1 MKINLKA
8 LVISLAIPLGVGGL
22 SALLTMENMK
32 IFGELNKPPLSPPAL
47 LFPIVWTLLY
57 ALMGI
62 ALYRV
67 YMKGGSTATRAYLL
81 FGAQLFFN
89 FLWSI
94 IFFNLEW
101 YGIAFVWLLVL
112 LALIVA
118 TAIEFYRVDRA
129 AGIMM
134 IPYIVWVVFA
144 GYLNLGIAVLN

>member
-1 MKINLKA
+1 
-8 LVISLAIPLGVGGL
+8 
-22 SALLTMENMK
+22 
-32 IFGELNKPPLSPPAL
+32 
-47 LFPIVWTLLY
+47 
-57 ALMGI
+57 
-62 ALYRV
+62 
-67 YMKGGSTATRAYLL
+67 MKGGSTATRAYLL